1 MVFDLGRQ
9 AIEIACPGCG
19 QKRKEELRRFERKDT
34 VTCAK
39 CGEGIK
45 LELTNPQELRQAQRA
60 FDDLGKAFKG
70 FGKRR

>member
-34 VTCAK
+34 VHCAG
-39 CGEGIK
+39 CGKPIK
-45 LELTNPQELRQAQRA
+45 LELTNPQELRGAQRA
-60 FDDLGKAFKG
+60 FDGLAKTFKDLGK
-70 FGKRR
+70 RR